1 MPRNSN
7 SNTAIEKRPN
17 NTETVNIPQQA
28 ESDPRPA
35 PAQAEAYYTPLVD
48 IIENDDAFV
57 FQADLPGATADTV
70 DVSFHDG
77 TLTIE
82 AKVAPRHPQGQKASY
97 LWREYGVGHFYRS
110 FNIETPVDADG
121 IKAQY
126 RNGVLELSVPKAET
140 AKSRRIEV
148 RSA

>member
-28 ESDPRPA
+28 ESDPRPS

-48 IIENDDAFV
+48 IIENNDAFV

-70 DVSFHDG
+70 VVSFHDG

-82 AKVAPRHPQGQKASY
+82 AKVAPRHPQGQKANY
-97 LWREYGVGHFYRS
+97 LWRE
-110 FNIETPVDADG
+110 
-121 IKAQY
+121 
-126 RNGVLELSVPKAET
+126 
-140 AKSRRIEV
+140 
-148 RSA
+148 